1 MVATHRHDGQVK
13 LLIDPQDIR
22 IIGAL
27 TDYLVTSL
35 SEQLQ
40 VAGEPTQSSLV
51 RPNSAVLKE
60 EIIEDSF
67 QRHLN
72 LTVGTGNLIVAGF
85 FPYNCVIVGRVY
97 TSGQIQNVGAV
108 WETEEIRYRILREL
122 DCRKCL
128 VLIVD

>member
-22 IIGAL
+22 IVRAL
-27 TDYLVTSL
+27 ADYLVTSL
-35 SEQLQ
+35 SEQFQ
-40 VAGEPTQSSLV
+40 VAGEPAQGTLV
-51 RPNSAVLKE
+51 GPDPAVLKE
-60 EIIEDSF
+60 EIIKDSF

-97 TSGQIQNVGAV
+97 TSGQIQNVGA
-108 WETEEIRYRILREL
+108 I
-122 DCRKCL
+122 
-128 VLIVD
+128 